1 MKHYLLLLTLLI
13 SSLSIG
19 QDIPKKPVPP
29 RLVNDYVGVLN
40 SKQERDLESSLTQFA
55 KQTST
60 QIAVLVVKDFG
71 GTSRE
76 DFAQK
81 VAEEWGVGQKGK
93 NNGIVMVIKPKIDN
107 ARGEAYIA
115 TGYGLEGAVPDAVA
129 HRIVDFEMIP
139 SFKEGDYYTGIKKA
153 SLRLMELTKGE
164 YTADEYMGKTSTNSG
179 LVMGLFGLALF
190 GMAALMFRR
199 GQKKRRRSNIGS
211 SKLPYWLLMS
221 MMGNSNRRSHGGS
234 FGDFSSGSGGF
245 GGFGGGTFGGGGA
258 GGSW

>member
-1 MKHYLLLLTLLI
+1 MKHYILILTLLL
-13 SSLSIG
+13 SSLAIG
-19 QDIPKKPVPP
+19 QEIPKKPVPP
-29 RLVNDYVGVLN
+29 RLVNDYVGVLS
-40 SKQERDLESSLTQFA
+40 SKQVNDLESSLAQFA

-60 QIAVLVVKDFG
+60 QIAILVVKDFG

-81 VAEEWGVGQKGK
+81 VAEAWGVGQKGK

-129 HRIVDFEMIP
+129 HRIVDLEMIP
-139 SFKEGDYYTGIKKA
+139 SFKQGDYYTGIKKGTI
-153 SLRLMELTKGE
+153 RLMELTKGE
-164 YTADEYMGKTSTNSG
+164 YTAEEYMGKTSNKSG
-179 LVMGLFGLALF
+179 ILMGLFGLALF

-199 GQKKRRRSNIGS
+199 GQKKRRSNIGS

-234 FGDFSSGSGGF
+234 FGDFTRGSGGF